1 MRACAQRPGRAFV
14 AATPRIACRMLL
26 AALVCAST
34 AGVAAQPAG
43 RSLPLQAEAGA
54 AVPDAARPLAC
65 RTLNASLEAL
75 LAEVAQ
81 CQTDAEFLAQLGFL
95 LNAQGRYTEA
105 LDHLERALML
115 NPGLKGAQIDYAVAL
130 AGIGDYA
137 SALTL
142 VQDLLAD
149 PTLPSG
155 LVPVLQRQIE
165 NLSVSMNTGA
175 ATPDKPLRVRGT
187 AGVQVGYAT
196 NPLGSPNL
204 SSLILTFPGLPVEL
218 PLDGSY
224 LARPG
229 SYGRADASLSMRYDA
244 GNDVLYD
251 FFGGVQGFRSVLAES
266 SRSQQAEFAVERMA
280 GSNSLGN
287 GSSPVAFYQG
297 LSVLGLHTAAGVRY
311 QSQILTAGVEL
322 PGLTGWQLFSSDP
335 APNCRSRVGFE
346 AFNRE
351 LSSNR
356 LLSGLYGGVS
366 GQWRCYP
373 AQGGFW
379 QLGLVAGR
387 DHGKQQTRPGGD
399 QIQYAARASRLW
411 LNRQWA
417 PSGLERAGN
426 LLVVAAVTGLQDTT
440 AYSPLLDYGRVR
452 QIHQFNLRVE
462 LQQQLATN
470 WQLLWGVDWFQQKAT
485 LRLFTFGNV
494 GPYVALRTVW

>member
-1 MRACAQRPGRAFV
+1 
-14 AATPRIACRMLL
+14 
-26 AALVCAST
+26 
-34 AGVAAQPAG
+34 
-43 RSLPLQAEAGA
+43 
-54 AVPDAARPLAC
+54 VPDAARPLAC

-149 PTLPSG
+149 PALPSG

-165 NLSVSMNTGA
+165 NLSVSMNTGT
-175 ATPDKPLRVRGT
+175 ATTDKPLRVRGT

-244 GNDVLYD
+244 GADVLYD

-280 GSNSLGN
+280 GSNSLGQRIFA
-287 GSSPVAFYQG
+287 GGVLSRPVGPRAPYGGGRPLPVADPDRG
-297 LSVLGLHTAAGVRY
+297 RRAARFDRLAVVFLR
-311 QSQILTAGVEL
+311 SCTEL
-322 PGLTGWQLFSSDP
+322 PEPRGI
-335 APNCRSRVGFE
+335 RSIQPRIEQQPTALGPLWWRQRSV
-346 AFNRE
+346 AM
-351 LSSNR
+351 
-356 LLSGLYGGVS
+356 LSG
-366 GQWRCYP
+366 
-373 AQGGFW
+373 
-379 QLGLVAGR
+379 
-387 DHGKQQTRPGGD
+387 
-399 QIQYAARASRLW
+399 ARR
-411 LNRQWA
+411 
-417 PSGLERAGN
+417 
-426 LLVVAAVTGLQDTT
+426 
-440 AYSPLLDYGRVR
+440 
-452 QIHQFNLRVE
+452 I
-462 LQQQLATN
+462 LATR
-470 WQLLWGVDWFQQKAT
+470 GGGGA
-485 LRLFTFGNV
+485 
-494 GPYVALRTVW
+494 

>member
-1 MRACAQRPGRAFV
+1 M

-26 AALVCAST
+26 AALVCASS

-244 GNDVLYD
+244 GDDVLYD

-373 AQGGFW
+373 AKADFGNSGW
-379 QLGLVAGR
+379 WRGVTMASSKRALVATRFNMPLGPAACGSIASGR
-387 DHGKQQTRPGGD
+387 QAGSS
-399 QIQYAARASRLW
+399 ARATCSSWPR
-411 LNRQWA
+411 
-417 PSGLERAGN
+417 
-426 LLVVAAVTGLQDTT
+426 
-440 AYSPLLDYGRVR
+440 
-452 QIHQFNLRVE
+452 
-462 LQQQLATN
+462 
-470 WQLLWGVDWFQQKAT
+470 
-485 LRLFTFGNV
+485 
-494 GPYVALRTVW
+494 

>member
-1 MRACAQRPGRAFV
+1 MRACAHRPGRAFA
-14 AATPRIACRMLL
+14 AATPHIACRMLL
-26 AALVCAST
+26 AALVCASG
-34 AGVAAQPAG
+34 AGVAAQPTG
-43 RSLPLQAEAGA
+43 PSLPVQAVSEVGA

-65 RTLNASLEAL
+65 RTLNASLDAL
-75 LAEVAQ
+75 SAEVAQ
-81 CQTDAEFLAQLGFL
+81 CQTDAEFLAQLGYL
-95 LNAQGRYTEA
+95 LNAQGRYAEA

-130 AGIGDYA
+130 AGIGDYV

-229 SYGRADASLSMRYDA
+229 SYGRADASLSMRYDS

-356 LLSGLYGGVS
+356 LLSGPFMVASAGS
-366 GQWRCYP
+366 GDAIRRRAAIGSSGSWRGATMASSKHAPVATRSNMPLGP
-373 AQGGFW
+373 AACGSIASG
-379 QLGLVAGR
+379 
-387 DHGKQQTRPGGD
+387 HRPGSS
-399 QIQYAARASRLW
+399 A
-411 LNRQWA
+411 WA
-417 PSGLERAGN
+417 ICSWWPR
-426 LLVVAAVTGLQDTT
+426 
-440 AYSPLLDYGRVR
+440 
-452 QIHQFNLRVE
+452 
-462 LQQQLATN
+462 
-470 WQLLWGVDWFQQKAT
+470 
-485 LRLFTFGNV
+485 
-494 GPYVALRTVW
+494 

>member
-26 AALVCAST
+26 AALVCASS

-149 PTLPSG
+149 PALPSG

-165 NLSVSMNTGA
+165 NLSVSMNTGT
-175 ATPDKPLRVRGT
+175 ATTDKPLRVRGT

-244 GNDVLYD
+244 GADVLYD

-297 LSVLGLHTAAGVRY
+297 L
-311 QSQILTAGVEL
+311 
-322 PGLTGWQLFSSDP
+322 
-335 APNCRSRVGFE
+335 
-346 AFNRE
+346 
-351 LSSNR
+351 
-356 LLSGLYGGVS
+356 
-366 GQWRCYP
+366 
-373 AQGGFW
+373 
-379 QLGLVAGR
+379 
-387 DHGKQQTRPGGD
+387 
-399 QIQYAARASRLW
+399 
-411 LNRQWA
+411 
-417 PSGLERAGN
+417 
-426 LLVVAAVTGLQDTT
+426 
-440 AYSPLLDYGRVR
+440 
-452 QIHQFNLRVE
+452 
-462 LQQQLATN
+462 
-470 WQLLWGVDWFQQKAT
+470 
-485 LRLFTFGNV
+485 
-494 GPYVALRTVW
+494 